1 MKKLLLG
8 TLAILS
14 AVVGFR
20 KAAVF
25 FDSGISDKAI
35 ESERLAGNNGNGLM
49 RDKTDKPNGDK
60 GKSKA

>member
-14 AVVGFR
+14 AIVGFR

-35 ESERLAGNNGNGLM
+35 ESERLAGNNGGGFT
-49 RDKTDKPNGDK
+49 RDKIDKTAKDK
-60 GKSKA
+60 GKA

>member
-35 ESERLAGNNGNGLM
+35 ESERLAGNNGECKSPSSEKNG
-49 RDKTDKPNGDK
+49 GEK
-60 GKSKA
+60 GKNIS